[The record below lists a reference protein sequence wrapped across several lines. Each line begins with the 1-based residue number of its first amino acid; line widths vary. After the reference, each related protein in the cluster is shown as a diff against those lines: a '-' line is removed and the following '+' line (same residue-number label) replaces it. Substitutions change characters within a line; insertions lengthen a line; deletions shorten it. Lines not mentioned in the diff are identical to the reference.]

1 MKKYLP
7 YIGVVV
13 VLAAVAFWFVY
24 TGINTP
30 ESINKREGDFAVKNV
45 EDIDSIYIENS
56 EKSHVTLTK
65 KDGKWYVDGNN
76 EVRADM
82 ITNLLDVLKR
92 VESLS
97 PVPSNAH
104 DNVLRSMAAEF
115 IKVDVYTGSDKPEK
129 SFLVGGATIDN
140 RGTYMLLDMGEKMAA
155 RPHIAYVPGY
165 QGFLTPIF
173 NTNAEIWRSRVV
185 FHYKPEEVKSL
196 KLEYATAPEKS
207 FAINQVTADSF
218 TVAPLNEQYRINEP
232 NEAKYITQ
240 YLGFY
245 ADVQMEAYDNDYPKK
260 DSILRR
266 PFAKFTV
273 VNTKGEENEV
283 NMYYMPIGKRT
294 KERYDQ
300 YGRELT
306 YDPDRYYATIN
317 HGKDFIIV
325 QYVVFGKLLRQYKD
339 FYYKPGSN

>member
-1 MKKYLP
+1 MRKYLP
-7 YIGVVV
+7 YIGAVL
-13 VLAAVAFWFVY
+13 VLAAVACWFVY
-24 TGINTP
+24 NGINTP
-30 ESINKREGDFAVKNV
+30 ESINKREGAFAVEDV
-45 EDIDSIYIENS
+45 SDIDRIYIENS
-56 EKSHVTLTK
+56 EKKHVTLTK
-65 KDGKWYVDGNN
+65 KDGKWYVDGDN

-82 ITNLLDVLKR
+82 ISNLLDVLKR

-115 IKVDVYTGSDKPEK
+115 VKVDVYTGSDKPEK

-155 RPHIAYVPGY
+155 RPHIAFVPGY
-165 QGFLTPIF
+165 QGYLTPVF
-173 NTNAEIWRSRVV
+173 NTDHETWRSRVV
-185 FHYKPEEVKSL
+185 FSYKPEEIKQL
-196 KLEYATAPEKS
+196 KLEYATTPEKS
-207 FAINQVTADSF
+207 FVINQVTADSF
-218 TVAPLNEQYRINEP
+218 TVAPINPQYKINEH

-245 ADVQMEAYDNDYPKK
+245 KDIQMEAYDNDYPNK
-260 DSILRR
+260 DSIYQR
-266 PFAKFTV
+266 PFAKFTLI
-273 VNTKGEENEV
+273 NTKGEENEV

-300 YGRELT
+300 YGRALN
-306 YDPDRYYATIN
+306 YDPDRYYATTN
-317 HGKDFIIV
+317 HGKDFTIV

-339 FYYKPGSN
+339 FYYKPGGN